1 MSKGRKNAKWTM
13 LIVLCCVL
21 AVVLAALVAVTIVTN
36 RLLNQ
41 VQRPADTTLS
51 SSEIEE
57 ILNGDTT
64 AIVEGDTQPGT
75 ETQDGTEPTK
85 TTDATEPAETVE
97 VTKPKETVQSKEII
111 HFLLIG
117 QNGDAAA
124 SRSNAEA
131 VILCTVNKTTKTVTL
146 TSYQRNAEVNVPG
159 YGKIRLSLAYATGGM
174 KLLNQTLEENYGV
187 KVDANIAVNYSGLIN
202 LVDMVGGIPINLT
215 EDEANYLNDHGNWG
229 VTSMGGWN
237 LKVGQN
243 TLTGEEAMGY
253 ALLKNIG
260 GEEGRTAR
268 QRNVISALTE
278 KAKNLS
284 ITQLYDFVEK
294 ALGYVA
300 TDMTNSEIL
309 GYVAELA
316 PMITEFKLTK

>member
-1 MSKGRKNAKWTM
+1 MSKGRKNAKRTM

-57 ILNGDTT
+57 ILNGNSTSGTT
-64 AIVEGDTQPGT
+64 FAEGNTQTGT
-75 ETQDGTEPTK
+75 ETTETTETTQPT
-85 TTDATEPAETVE
+85 ETVE
-97 VTKPKETVQSKEII
+97 VTEPQSKEII
-111 HFLLIG
+111 NFLLIG

-237 LKVGQN
+237 LKAGQN